1 MFRRILLTS
10 ALTLTSLQSTAL
22 PVSAQQWGLLNPD
35 GSIHRRGIVIDG
47 PNPERLI
54 QERMIL
60 PDNRHSID
68 LGNGIIRRGGIMQSG
83 PNPNLRLQICMQTEL
98 CR

>member
-10 ALTLTSLQSTAL
+10 ALTFISLQSAAL
-22 PVSAQQWGLLNPD
+22 PVAAQQWGLLNPD
-35 GSIHRRGIVIDG
+35 GSVHRRGIIIDG
-47 PNPERLI
+47 PNPQRMI

-60 PDNRHSID
+60 PGNRHSID
-68 LGNGIIRRGGIMQSG
+68 LNSGIIRKGGMMQSG
-83 PNPNLRLQICMQTEL
+83 LNPNLRLQICMQTGI